1 MKVQDLLYAY
11 LSEHKRLNIPGIGVF
26 EMSNTL
32 IEQTGNETTEHKNLI
47 QFNHDKT
54 IQVEESLLI
63 FLKERTGKM
72 KALAQSD
79 LDSFIYNG
87 IQLLNIGKPFDI
99 PGIGVVMKSSEGKFS
114 FHQGTAEPEQFL
126 TDQTKRLIETHESD
140 TSYKRESRNSVPN
153 TTDHQK
159 KRIIY
164 IGFAVI
170 IAIII
175 WIIYLLIPNQE
186 NQNEKMMNKDTTEQ
200 SVVTPT
206 VIEQPAAPD
215 TTNNNPPVTT
225 VGTSIGFEMAGQ
237 YLPQIDT
244 IRKFYKLYKGRGHQV
259 RIDSSDSKNP
269 RLLFAFRKPLKDTS
283 FVADSMRIWYRIK
296 TKYFAPLP
304 Q

>member
-11 LSEHKRLNIPGIGVF
+11 LSEQKRLKIPGIGSF

-32 IEQTGNETTEHKNLI
+32 IEQTDNETTEHKNLI

-54 IQVEESLLI
+54 TQVEESLLI

-87 IQLLNIGKPFDI
+87 MQLLNIGKPFDI
-99 PGIGVVMKSSEGKFS
+99 PGIGVIIKSSEGKFS

-140 TSYKRESRNSVPN
+140 TSYKRETRNSPSN
-153 TTDHQK
+153 ASDHQK
-159 KRIIY
+159 KRILY
-164 IGFAVI
+164 IGLTVVV
-170 IAIII
+170 AIII

-186 NQNEKMMNKDTTEQ
+186 EQNAKMINKDTTEQ
-200 SVVTPT
+200 SVVAPA
-206 VIEQPAAPD
+206 VVEQPAAPE
-215 TTNNNPPVTT
+215 TTNNNPPATT
-225 VGTSIGFEMAGQ
+225 VGTSIGFEMVGQ
-237 YLPQIDT
+237 YLPQMDT

-259 RIDSSDSKNP
+259 RIDSSDAENP

>member
-1 MKVQDLLYAY
+1 LKVQDLLYAY
-11 LSEHKRLNIPGIGVF
+11 LSEQKRLNIPGIGLF

-47 QFNHDKT
+47 QFTHDKT
-54 IQVEESLLI
+54 TQVEDNLLN

-99 PGIGVVMKSSEGKFS
+99 PGIGVIMKSSEGKFS
-114 FHQGTAEPEQFL
+114 FHQGMAEPEQFL
-126 TDQTKRLIETHESD
+126 TDQTKRLVETHESD
-140 TSYKRESRNSVPN
+140 TSYKRETRNSPSN
-153 TTDHQK
+153 ASDHQK
-159 KRIIY
+159 KRILY
-164 IGFAVI
+164 IGLTVVV
-170 IAIII
+170 AIII
-175 WIIYLLIPNQE
+175 WIIYLLIPTQE
-186 NQNEKMMNKDTTEQ
+186 EQNTKINNNEKTDQNGEAPA
-200 SVVTPT
+200 VVD
-206 VIEQPAAPD
+206 QPIASD
-215 TTNNNPPVTT
+215 TTNNNLPVTAA
-225 VGTSIGFEMAGQ
+225 GTAAGFEMVGQ
-237 YLPQIDT
+237 YLPQMDT

-259 RIDSSDSKNP
+259 RIDSSDAENP